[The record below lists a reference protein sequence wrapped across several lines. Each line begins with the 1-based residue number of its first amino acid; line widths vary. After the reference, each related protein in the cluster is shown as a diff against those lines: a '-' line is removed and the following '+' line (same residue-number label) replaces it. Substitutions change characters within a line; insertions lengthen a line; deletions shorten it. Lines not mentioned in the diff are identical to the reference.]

1 MNRDRACAGCS
12 QPEPA
17 GSPRDD
23 STLSFRLKTSEA
35 ECPAV
40 GPLKLSKVSPDG
52 NAILRSPAMSGLAR
66 RDPCWCAP
74 RFLILPNDLKSPIRA
89 VREQNRPVRW
99 TIVHPNHRR
108 GDNVLSSEARD

>member
-1 MNRDRACAGCS
+1 L
-12 QPEPA
+12 
-17 GSPRDD
+17 
-23 STLSFRLKTSEA
+23 TLSFRLKTSEA

-52 NAILRSPAMSGLAR
+52 NAILRSPATSGLAR